1 MIHTPVLLNEVIRFL
16 DPKQGQ
22 RFIDCTVGGAGH
34 TQEIAKHTGPKGRIL
49 GIDWDPQSVREAKI
63 AVRPLGNRVH
73 IIQGNFA
80 KTQEI
85 AKQEKFPLV
94 HGILFD
100 LGFSSD
106 QLTRG
111 RGFSFLKDEPL
122 DMRYDQGHPLS
133 AQTIVNFWSKK
144 DIERILKEYGEER
157 FAEDIAHAILQERAR
172 KHIVKTSQLVRV
184 VESAVPKKYLREN
197 IHPATRTF
205 QALRIAV
212 NSELENIQKGLAGC
226 LPLLAPKGKIAVIS
240 FHSLE
245 DRIVKNF
252 FTTQSSLHILTKKP
266 ITPSQEE
273 IKANR
278 RSRSA
283 KLRVA
288 QNI

>member
-1 MIHTPVLLNEVIRFL
+1 MIHTPVLLKEVIRFL
-16 DPKQGQ
+16 EPKQGQ
-22 RFIDCTVGGAGH
+22 HFIDCTVGSAGH
-34 TQEIAKHTGPKGRIL
+34 TQEIAKHTGPKGKIL

-63 AVRPLGNRVH
+63 AVRSLGDRVQ
-73 IIQGNFA
+73 ILQGNFA
-80 KTQEI
+80 KIQEI
-85 AKQEKFPLV
+85 AKQEKFPPA

-106 QLTRG
+106 QLERG

-122 DMRYDQGHPLS
+122 DMRYDLEHPLS

-144 DIERILKEYGEER
+144 DIERVLKEYGEER
-157 FAEDIAHAILQERAR
+157 FAEDIASAILEERAR
-172 KHIVKTSQLVRV
+172 KHIVKTSQLVRII
-184 VESAVPKKYLREN
+184 ENAVPKKYLRGS
-197 IHPATRTF
+197 IHAATRTF

-226 LPLLAPKGKIAVIS
+226 LSLLAPKGKIAVIS

-252 FTTQSSLHILTKKP
+252 FKTSPLLQILMKKP

-273 IKANR
+273 IQANR

-288 QNI
+288 QRI